1 VTFSEVCRRGIG
13 KRAGEVLGRSENPG
27 RAGGAI
33 AGEAGSWAGR
43 RVEDWQVVISAV
55 PKWPE
60 PAGERRGCT
69 KDGLVLVFLST
80 LVGTVGSLEKPCE

>member
-1 VTFSEVCRRGIG
+1 MC
-13 KRAGEVLGRSENPG
+13 
-27 RAGGAI
+27 GAI
-33 AGEAGSWAGR
+33 GGEAGSWAGR
-43 RVEDWQVVISAV
+43 RVEDWEVVISAV

-80 LVGTVGSLEKPCE
+80 LVETVGSLEKPCE